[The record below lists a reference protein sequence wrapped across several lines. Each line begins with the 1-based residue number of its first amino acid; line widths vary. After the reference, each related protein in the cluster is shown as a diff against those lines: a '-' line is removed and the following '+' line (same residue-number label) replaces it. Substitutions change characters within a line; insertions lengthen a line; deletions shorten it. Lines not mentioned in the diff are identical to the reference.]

1 MKVAI
6 LGGGFC
12 GATLAKELDDEKDV
26 QVTLIDKNSY
36 FEYNPSAHKCLTNPG
51 YQRHI
56 QVPFSH
62 FLHHTEIITEPIK
75 KVFPSEIHTRS
86 KRIGFDYGVLC
97 LGCSYPIFLENT
109 QNVFTLTR
117 SDDAKELF
125 KVLKNAKKVLIV
137 GGGYIGTE
145 VAGELATKRS
155 DLQITI
161 VHSHDRLLE
170 RNTSF
175 SSRYALK
182 FLSSK
187 GVHVV
192 FDDLVIDHPSQ
203 HEFTTKK
210 GKTIFADVCIWCAGV
225 QVDTSYLEGFS
236 DSTVNKSGRVSV
248 NESLQLVDYPHFF
261 AGGDLTDINEEKTA
275 RKAELHAKVI
285 ALNLR
290 RMNQDKSLIPYTS
303 GRSPMVISLGDNHGI
318 GQYGKLVV
326 PGLLSGIGKWL
337 IEWWTLRQF
346 Y

>member
-12 GATLAKELDDEKDV
+12 GATLAKELDNEKDI
-26 QVTLIDKNSY
+26 QVTLIDKHSY

-62 FLHHTEIITEPIK
+62 FLHHTEIVTEPIK
-75 KVFPSEIHTRS
+75 KLFPSEVHTRS

-97 LGCSYPIFLENT
+97 LGCSYPIFLENKK
-109 QNVFTLTR
+109 NVFTLTR

-125 KVLKNAKKVLIV
+125 KALKDAKKVLIV

-145 VAGELATKRS
+145 IAGELATKRS
-155 DLQITI
+155 DLQITM
-161 VHSHDRLLE
+161 VHSHDRILE
-170 RNTSF
+170 RNTNFASK
-175 SSRYALK
+175 SALK
-182 FLSSK
+182 FLK
-187 GVHVV
+187 KRGVNFV
-192 FDDLVIDHPSQ
+192 FNDLVIDHP
-203 HEFTTKK
+203 EDYKFKTKK
-210 GKTIFADVCIWCAGV
+210 GKTINADVCIWCAGV
-225 QVDTSYLEGFS
+225 RADTSFLEGFS
-236 DSTVNKSGRVSV
+236 DSTVDKSGRIRV

-261 AGGDLTDINEEKTA
+261 AGGDLTDIKEEKTA

-290 RMNQDKSLIPYTS
+290 RMNQGKSLIPYTS